1 VYINNNV
8 YFCTDKPIKK
18 NLMKRLLQVC
28 FIAAMVF
35 GLASCSKD
43 DTKPTGNGTGT
54 GTGEIPTS
62 LVGTTW
68 SWSTDG
74 GGSLQFVSDSMAVV
88 TVNNYHNHGDSLD
101 RSVPKGGVFYGT
113 YTYSNGNGTLWLYI
127 DGRML
132 EVHFTVSGNT
142 LTATGTPDGDV
153 VMTLVG
159 GNPQPGPQPGG
170 DTNTLKSLVGT
181 QWAFNDGEADVL
193 VLFETTMVKVSV
205 QTPHGPEYYEG
216 TYTYSNGSGTINLT
230 IEGREFNIAFTV
242 SGNTMTAYN
251 TPSGDV
257 TLTLVNSQP
266 GPQPG
271 GNYPLNGTA
280 WQSSFMEDSIYITLT
295 VTFGTT
301 NCNMEMTFAD
311 SIPTQ
316 YMQGTYTYTGTL
328 TSGQGTITIQDEE
341 GPETAYFTVNGN
353 EATVTSHGES
363 HVFIRTDNG
372 R

>member
-1 VYINNNV
+1 
-8 YFCTDKPIKK
+8 
-18 NLMKRLLQVC
+18 
-28 FIAAMVF
+28 MVF
-35 GLASCSKD
+35 GLASCAKD
-43 DTKPTGNGTGT
+43 DTKPTGNGNGT
-54 GTGEIPTS
+54 GTGETPTS

-113 YTYSNGNGTLWLYI
+113 YTYSNGNGTLWMYI

-142 LTATGTPDGDV
+142 LTATGTPDGDI

-257 TLTLVNSQP
+257 TLTLVGSNPQP

-271 GNYPLNGTA
+271 GNYPLNNTA

-316 YMQGTYTYTGTL
+316 YMQGTYEYQGTI
-328 TSGQGTITIQDEE
+328 TSGQGTINAA
-341 GPETAYFTVNGN
+341 GYVAMFVVNGS
-353 EATVTSHGES
+353 EASVTADNVTHI
-363 HVFIRTDNG
+363 FTRIRK
-372 R
+372 